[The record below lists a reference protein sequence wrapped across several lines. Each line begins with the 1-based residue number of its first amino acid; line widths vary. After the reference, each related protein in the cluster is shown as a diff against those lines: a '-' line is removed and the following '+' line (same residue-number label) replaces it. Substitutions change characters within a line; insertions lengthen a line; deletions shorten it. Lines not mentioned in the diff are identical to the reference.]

1 MKTKKFLTGCEPIL
15 SVPTGVIYDTLG
27 LFSQRRIICLPDCA
41 IPDCVIDDCATG
53 SNKSKSRGKDPWF
66 NIDAKNVWLDT
77 GLTIPKGD
85 LVHVYG
91 GVLACTVLSPQ
102 RPHLPL
108 PSAPVGVLLMKL
120 HAEDKP
126 VLASPD
132 GELPAMDN
140 ASRLY
145 LGVNGWQC
153 CGKLPARVHI
163 EKPQP

>member
-1 MKTKKFLTGCEPIL
+1 MTLWTNLRTAALFAFLFASSMTAQQSTTPPKTNL
-15 SVPTGVIYDTLG
+15 V
-27 LFSQRRIICLPDCA
+27 A
-41 IPDCVIDDCATG
+41 
-53 SNKSKSRGKDPWF
+53 KDPWF

-77 GLTIPKGD
+77 GVDIPKGD

-91 GVLACTVLSPQ
+91 GVLACTVVSPKK
-102 RPHLPL
+102 PHLPL

-126 VLASPD
+126 VPASPD
-132 GELPAMDN
+132 AELPAIDN

-153 CGKLPARVHI
+153 SGKLPARVHI

>member
-1 MKTKKFLTGCEPIL
+1 MTLWTFLRSAVLFAFVIALPLIAPSMTAQQLASKTNLVAK
-15 SVPTGVIYDTLG
+15 DT
-27 LFSQRRIICLPDCA
+27 
-41 IPDCVIDDCATG
+41 
-53 SNKSKSRGKDPWF
+53 WF

-91 GVLACTVLSPQ
+91 GMLACTDLSPQ
-102 RPHLPL
+102 KPHLPL
-108 PSAPVGVLLMKL
+108 PSAPVGALLMKL

-145 LGVNGWQC
+145 LGVNGWEC
-153 CGKLPARVHI
+153 SGKLPARVHV

>member
-1 MKTKKFLTGCEPIL
+1 MTLWTYLRSAALFAFLIAPSPIASSMTAQQLATKTN
-15 SVPTGVIYDTLG
+15 LG
-27 LFSQRRIICLPDCA
+27 A
-41 IPDCVIDDCATG
+41 
-53 SNKSKSRGKDPWF
+53 KDRWF
-66 NIDAKNVWLDT
+66 DIDAKNVWLDT
-77 GLTIPKGD
+77 GLTIAKGD

-91 GVLACTVLSPQ
+91 GVLACTVLSPEK
-102 RPHLPL
+102 PHLPL

-126 VLASPD
+126 VPASPD
-132 GELPAMDN
+132 AELPAIDN

-153 CGKLPARVHI
+153 SGKLPARVHI